1 MKKKK
6 KAIEKEGTKEVST
19 PVKKA
24 WIASKK
30 AEDAWR
36 KSIRRALSLEK
47 REGKGERSWINVS
60 ISSEVKEALLL
71 VKQHYAAKAEKKGK
85 KFLYDDLFRCL
96 LKQNP
101 KTRKVIAEL
110 NIDL

>member
-1 MKKKK
+1 MAKRDR
-6 KAIEKEGTKEVST
+6 EVKDVSS

-24 WIASKK
+24 WAATKK

-36 KSIRRALSLEK
+36 KSIKKALALEAK
-47 REGKGERSWINVS
+47 ETKGDRSWINVS
-60 ISSEVKEALLL
+60 ISGNVKEALLT
-71 VKQHYAAKAEKKGK
+71 VKHHYAVKAERKGK

-101 KTRKVIAEL
+101 KTRKVLEDQGIEL
-110 NIDL
+110 

>member
-1 MKKKK
+1 MKEKKK
-6 KAIEKEGTKEVST
+6 EKNGKEVSS

-24 WIASKK
+24 WVATKK

-36 KSIRRALSLEK
+36 KSIRRALAVEK
-47 REGKGERSWINVS
+47 REGKGDRSWINIS

-71 VKQHYAAKAEKKGK
+71 VKQHYAAKAERKGK

-101 KTRKVIAEL
+101 KTRRVLAEL
-110 NIDL
+110 EINL

>member
-1 MKKKK
+1 MKEKKKEK
-6 KAIEKEGTKEVST
+6 KEKEANS

-24 WIASKK
+24 WLATKK

-36 KSIRRALSLEK
+36 KSIRRALAVEK
-47 REGKGERSWINVS
+47 REGKGERSWINIS

-71 VKQHYAAKAEKKGK
+71 VKQHYAAKAERKGK

-101 KTRKVIAEL
+101 KTRKVLAEL
-110 NIDL
+110 EINL